1 MKLKAKGFFND
12 STNNRIYPSGSHPA
26 RIYGLPKM
34 HKLTSSE
41 TTINFRPI
49 VSSIGTYNYQLAK
62 FLRGLISPLIN
73 TEFCT
78 KDSFSFVKE
87 ISQVNLHKQFLVSYD
102 VTSLYT
108 NVPLQETID
117 IAVNSIMLNIKNFK
131 ITKNDLKK
139 LFNFATSQTHFLF
152 KGHTYD
158 QIDGVAMGSPLAPVL
173 ANLFMGHFE
182 NNWIK
187 NCNGVKPVFYKRYVD
202 DIFAAFQ

>member
-1 MKLKAKGFFND
+1 MD
-12 STNNRIYPSGSHPA
+12 
-26 RIYGLPKM
+26 
-34 HKLTSSE
+34 KLTSSE

-49 VSSIGTYNYQLAK
+49 VSSIGTYIYQLAK
-62 FLRGLISPLIN
+62 FLRDLLSPLVN

-108 NVPLQETID
+108 NFLLQETID
-117 IAVNSIMLNIKNFK
+117 IAVNSIMLNNKNFK

-139 LFNFATSQTHFLF
+139 LFNFATSPRHFLF

-173 ANLFMGHFE
+173 AKFFKGHFE
-182 NNWIK
+182 NN
-187 NCNGVKPVFYKRYVD
+187 
-202 DIFAAFQ
+202 